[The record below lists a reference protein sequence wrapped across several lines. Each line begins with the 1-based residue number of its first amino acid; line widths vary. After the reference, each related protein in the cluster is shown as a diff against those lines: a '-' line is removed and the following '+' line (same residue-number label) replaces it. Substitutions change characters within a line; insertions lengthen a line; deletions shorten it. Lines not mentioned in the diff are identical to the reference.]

1 MDFKRM
7 FDFSNMDDKTKGMI
21 KMAFILIGIF
31 VAFILFFVI
40 YNNNQ
45 TRMKRVMCFYQ
56 LFDEMIRQLLV
67 LFIMIPLF
75 FLCWRNFA
83 ISMAN

>member
-21 KMAFILIGIF
+21 KMALILIGIF

-40 YNNNQ
+40 FSRLIQ
-45 TRMKRVMCFYQ
+45 VFY
-56 LFDEMIRQLLV
+56 LI
-67 LFIMIPLF
+67 
-75 FLCWRNFA
+75 NF
-83 ISMAN
+83 

>member
-21 KMAFILIGIF
+21 KMALILIGIF

-40 YNNNQ
+40 YIQVLN
-45 TRMKRVMCFYQ
+45 RLSLVERYQ
-56 LFDEMIRQLLV
+56 IK
-67 LFIMIPLF
+67 
-75 FLCWRNFA
+75 
-83 ISMAN
+83 